1 MRRYRLSAL
10 SSGLLILLASVAQT
24 RAADWPMWRH
34 DARRGAASPKALPDK
49 LHVHW
54 VRELP
59 PLKPAWPDQ
68 PRMQFDACYEP
79 VVLGKLLFFG
89 SSRDDSVTA
98 LDTRSGN
105 QAWRVWLDGP
115 IRFAPVAWEDRLFV
129 CCDDGCLYCL
139 DAATGKR
146 LWRFRGG
153 PTDRKIIG
161 NERLISTWPA
171 RGAPVVADDTVY
183 FAASIWPFMGT
194 FIHALDARTGRV
206 RWTNDGDG
214 AMFIKQPHYADS
226 FAGVAPQGHLVIA
239 GDRLL
244 IPGGRSVPAVYD
256 RKTGKLLQYLLA
268 ENGRRGGHEVAAAER
283 LFFNAGSAFDLK
295 DAKYQGEVN
304 QLATAAGPAT
314 PADKARTVID
324 GDTLYTHVAGA
335 CRAFDLKSA
344 DFRTEETIDRKGE
357 KASVTR
363 WGMEELAACK
373 TPPVQDLIKAGT
385 RLYAAADSNVLA
397 IDLDD
402 KTSGIAWSLAVQG
415 TVARLLAADGR
426 LFAVTLEGRIYCFG
440 ADERTVE
447 IHRRKPPRSEQAS
460 ARAAATVAQMLTA
473 SKARAGYAVVWGARD
488 AELVME
494 LVRQSELHVVVVDA
508 DAGAVQTLWE
518 RLSAADFYGTRA
530 VVYQADPVT
539 LEMPPYLASFAVVTL
554 APDAKLLPRVFQSLR
569 PYGGRAYFTRP
580 AEHALNE
587 LVGSKREEF
596 ANARIVKAG
605 GMTCLMRD
613 GPLPGAG
620 NWTHEH
626 ADAANTRVSPDRL
639 VKAPLGILWFGGPGN
654 DGVLPR
660 HGHGPQPQFIDGRV
674 IVEGVHF
681 LRALDAYTGRMLW
694 QVQLPGVGSFFNN
707 LAHQPGAN
715 SSGTNYI
722 SMSDGIYVALEKSC
736 LRLDPDTGK
745 PISEF
750 RLPMLDGMKEPPR
763 WGYLNVVGDYL
774 VAGADPLIDVPEKKP
789 AKKKA
794 DNADDD
800 LNDLGLSKL
809 LGKAARGANDNL
821 SSSKHLL
828 VMDRHTGK
836 VIWMVTARDGFR
848 HNGICV
854 GGGRLYAIDRL
865 SGPQLA
871 RLKRRGEEPDH
882 EPRLSAY
889 DLKTGRRL
897 WSSEDEVFGTWLSYS
912 ARHDVLVEAGRVA
925 RDTISDEPRGM
936 RAFRAADG
944 KVLWFDKTL
953 VGPAMIHGDTI
964 LQGQGACELLTGKVK
979 TRLDP
984 VSGVAVP
991 WEWLRTYGCNT
1002 PAASEHLLT
1011 FRSGAA
1017 GFYDLCND
1025 GGTANLGGFRSSCT
1039 NNLIVGGGL
1048 LNAPDYTRTC
1058 TCSYQN
1064 QTSLALVHMPEAEL
1078 WTYFGTRAIK
1088 GPIRRLGI
1096 NLGAPGDRRADDG
1109 TLWIEYPSTGG
1120 YSPTVAIKTVP
1131 AQPEWF
1137 RQHSSRVHGK
1147 LNWVASSGA
1156 RGLSSIS
1163 IGLNDPKEDARK
1175 FTIRLHFMEPDG
1187 MKTGDR
1193 LMDIYMQNH
1202 KVAADLDIVKESGGP
1217 NRALVKVFTGIG
1229 VEENLVIRLSPSAS
1243 RPAATTILCGIEMVA
1258 EEGR

>member
-1 MRRYRLSAL
+1 MHIRRLSTLLA
-10 SSGLLILLASVAQT
+10 GLLIAVASGARA

-34 DARRGAASPKALPDK
+34 DAYRGAASPTPLPDK
-49 LHVHW
+49 LHAHW

-59 PLKPAWPDQ
+59 ALKPAWPDQ

-79 VVLGKLLFFG
+79 VVVGRLLIFG

-98 LDTRSGN
+98 LDTRSGEPI
-105 QAWRVWLDGP
+105 WRVCLGGP
-115 IRFAPVAWEDRLFV
+115 VRFAPVAWETRLFV
-129 CCDDGCLYCL
+129 CSDDGYLYCL
-139 DAATGKR
+139 EAATGKR

-153 PTDRKIIG
+153 PSDRKILG

-214 AMFIKQPHYADS
+214 ALFIKQPHYADS
-226 FAGVAPQGHLVIA
+226 FAGVAPQGHLVVA

-256 RKTGKLLQYLLA
+256 RKTGKLLQLLLA
-268 ENGRRGGHEVAAAER
+268 ENGRRGGHEVAAGMS
-283 LFFNAGSAFDLK
+283 LFFNAGSVFDLK
-295 DAKYQGEVN
+295 DAKHQGELN
-304 QLATAAGPAT
+304 QLASGSGT
-314 PADKARTVID
+314 PADKARAVID

-344 DFRTEETIDRKGE
+344 AHRTEDTVDRKGE
-357 KASVTR
+357 KTQVTR
-363 WGMEELAACK
+363 WHMDELTSCK
-373 TPPVQDLIKAGT
+373 TPPVQELIKAGG
-385 RLYAAADSNVLA
+385 RLYAAAGNNVLA
-397 IDLDD
+397 IDV
-402 KTSGIAWSLAVQG
+402 GVRGNGVVWSMEVQG
-415 TVARLLAADGR
+415 TVARLLAADDR

-440 ADERTVE
+440 ADERVVVLHRPKLARTV
-447 IHRRKPPRSEQAS
+447 RTAD
-460 ARAAATVAQMLTA
+460 AAAARVGKLLAATG
-473 SKARAGYAVVWGARD
+473 SRAGFAVVWGAAD
-488 AELVME
+488 ADLVME
-494 LVRQSELHVVVVDA
+494 LIKQSDFHVIVVDA
-508 DAGAVQTLWE
+508 DKDATHSLWE
-518 RLSAADFYGTRA
+518 NLSASDLYGTRA
-530 VVYQADPVT
+530 VVYQADPGT
-539 LEMPPYLASFAVVTL
+539 FEMPPYLASLAVVTL
-554 APDAKLLPRVFQSLR
+554 DADAKSIALIVQAMR
-569 PYGGRAYFTRP
+569 PYGSRAFFTRGS
-580 AEHALNE
+580 AGSLEK
-587 LVGSKREEF
+587 LVPTRGDEF
-596 ANARIVKAG
+596 ANVKIAELDG
-605 GMTCLMRD
+605 LPCLVRA

-639 VKAPLGILWFGGPGN
+639 VKAPLGILWFGGSGN

-660 HGHGPQPQFIDGRV
+660 HGHGPQPQVIDGRV

-681 LRALDAYTGRMLW
+681 LRALDAYTGRLLW
-694 QVQLPGVGSFFNN
+694 QIQLPGVGSFFNN

-722 SMSDGIYVALEKSC
+722 SMSDGIYVALDRTC

-745 PISEF
+745 PVAEF
-750 RLPMLDGMKEPPR
+750 RLPLLDGMKESPR
-763 WGYLNVVGDYL
+763 WGYLNVVGEYL
-774 VAGADPLIDVPEKKP
+774 IGGADPLVDVPDKNT
-789 AKKKA
+789 KKKK
-794 DNADDD
+794 NNGDDD
-800 LNDLGLSKL
+800 LNDLGLGKL

-821 SSSKHLL
+821 SSSKHLV
-828 VMDRHTGK
+828 VMDRRTGK
-836 VIWMVTARDGFR
+836 VSWMASARDGFR

-871 RLKRRGEEPDH
+871 RLNRRGEEPDH
-882 EPRLSAY
+882 EARLTAF
-889 DLKTGRRL
+889 DLKTGKRL
-897 WSSEDEVFGTWLSYS
+897 WATEEGVFGTWLSYS
-912 ARHDVLVEAGRVA
+912 AKHDVLVEAGRVA

-944 KVLWFDKTL
+944 KVLWFDKAL

-964 LQGQGACELLTGKVK
+964 LQGQGACDLLSGKVK

-984 VSGVAVP
+984 VSGTPVP

-1002 PAASEHLLT
+1002 PAASQHLLT

-1025 GGTANLGGFRSSCT
+1025 GGTANVGGFRSSCT
-1039 NNLIVGGGL
+1039 NNLIVAGGL

-1078 WTYFGTRAIK
+1078 WTYFGTKSIK

-1096 NLGAPGDRRADDG
+1096 NLGAPGDRRADNG

-1120 YSPTVAIKTVP
+1120 YSPTVPIKTIP
-1131 AQPEWF
+1131 EQPEWF

-1147 LNWVASSGA
+1147 QSWVASSGA

-1163 IGLNDPKEDARK
+1163 IGLNDLKDDVRK
-1175 FTIRLHFMEPDG
+1175 FTVRLHFVEPDNLQPG
-1187 MKTGDR
+1187 ER
-1193 LMDIYMQNH
+1193 LIDLQVQDQ
-1202 KVAADLDIVKESGGP
+1202 KVVDLDIVKEAGGP
-1217 NRALVKVFTGIG
+1217 NRALVKEFAGIA
-1229 VEENLVIRLSPSAS
+1229 VEGNLVIRLSPTSTT
-1243 RPAATTILCGIEMVA
+1243 PDAATILCGVEIIA
-1258 EEGR
+1258 EER